1 VEILDGSET
10 IATAEAN
17 EFGEWA
23 IPLEKPLPPGTHDL
37 AIRTTSSDQKVVTLS
52 DQRVA
57 VSVPSNGSKDVLVV
71 LNSPDAAS
79 KVLQEP
85 PAQTAGGGET
95 KPEGPGPKG
104 GPRDGEKAARQA
116 GGCRFGRNVRCA
128 SRRSAIG

>member
-1 VEILDGSET
+1 MPRSAIVRVEPTGDTVVAGQAAPKARVEILDGSQT

-71 LNSPDAAS
+71 LHSPH
-79 KVLQEP
+79 EP
-85 PAQTAGGGET
+85 SHGLPGTSAHTA
-95 KPEGPGPKG
+95 
-104 GPRDGEKAARQA
+104 R
-116 GGCRFGRNVRCA
+116 
-128 SRRSAIG
+128 